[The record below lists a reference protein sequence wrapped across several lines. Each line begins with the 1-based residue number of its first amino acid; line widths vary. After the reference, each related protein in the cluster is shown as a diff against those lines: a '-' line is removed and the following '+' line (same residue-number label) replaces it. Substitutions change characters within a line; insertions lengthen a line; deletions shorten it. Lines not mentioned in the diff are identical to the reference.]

1 MAGLCD
7 TAYLDIL
14 LGNLIS
20 LSSVLTRFSVK
31 FGINANS
38 ALSNTEHFISAID
51 YIIVCTDFGSEI
63 KKN

>member
-20 LSSVLTRFSVK
+20 LSSVLTWFSVK
-31 FGINANS
+31 FGINADS
-38 ALSNTEHFISAID
+38 ALSNTAHFLFHLHIILLSARTFD
-51 YIIVCTDFGSEI
+51 L
-63 KKN
+63 K

>member
-20 LSSVLTRFSVK
+20 LSSMLTWFSVK
-31 FGINANS
+31 CGINADF
-38 ALSNTEHFISAID
+38 ALSNTEHFILLPA
-51 YIIVCTDFGSEI
+51 
-63 KKN
+63 